1 MMDVIGG
8 SGAQPPLEGL
18 YYFTQVIDHGGF
30 ARAARALGIP
40 KSRLS
45 RHVMALEA
53 KLGVRLVNRSTRRFA
68 ITEVGQEVYR
78 HATAMVAEADAA
90 LEAVEFARAEP
101 RGTIRVS
108 CPVALAQSA
117 LATLLPDFLARYTAV
132 RLQMHV
138 SNRRV
143 DVVREGFDVAL
154 RVRTQP
160 SGEDGLVMRAFG
172 RANQLLVASSSYL
185 ARAGTPGSPQELRGR
200 DTLDYGG
207 ELEPGPWELVG
218 ADGERVRAEHTPR
231 VLCHDFA
238 VLRAAVLAGL
248 GIAQLPESVVREDL
262 ESGALTRVL
271 PQWNSPQGIVHAVFP
286 SRRGLLPAVRAF
298 IDFLAE
304 RLPAVL

>member
-1 MMDVIGG
+1 M
-8 SGAQPPLEGL
+8 QPLEGF
-18 YYFTQVIDHGGF
+18 YYFTRVVDHGGF

-53 KLGVRLVNRSTRRFA
+53 QLNVRLLNRSTRRFA
-68 ITEVGQEVYR
+68 VTEVGHDVYR
-78 HATAMVAEADAA
+78 HATAMLAEADAA

-101 RGTIRVS
+101 RGTIRAS

-117 LATLLPDFLARYTAV
+117 LAPMLPDFLAKYPAV
-132 RLQMHV
+132 RLHLHV

-143 DVVREGFDVAL
+143 DVVREGLDVAL

-172 RANQLLVASSSYL
+172 RSNQFLVASPGYL
-185 ARAGTPGSPQELRGR
+185 ARSGAPTSPQELRER
-200 DTLDYGG
+200 ETLDYGG
-207 ELEPGPWELVG
+207 EPDPGPWELVG
-218 ADGERVRAEHTPR
+218 ANGESVRAEHTPR
-231 VLCHDFA
+231 VLCHDFI
-238 VLRAAVLAGL
+238 VLRAAALAGL

-262 ESGALTRVL
+262 RSGALARVL
-271 PQWNSPQGIVHAVFP
+271 PEWKTPEGIVHAVFP
-286 SRRGLLPAVRAF
+286 SRRGLLPAVRVF

-304 RLPAVL
+304 RLPAAL

>member
-1 MMDVIGG
+1 LEARV
-8 SGAQPPLEGL
+8 QPLEGL
-18 YYFTQVIDHGGF
+18 YYFTQIVDHGGF

-40 KSRLS
+40 RSRVS

-53 KLGVRLVNRSTRRFA
+53 KLNIRLVNRSTRRFA
-68 ITEVGQEVYR
+68 VTEVGQEVYR
-78 HATAMVAEADAA
+78 HATAMLAEADAA
-90 LEAVEFARAEP
+90 LEAVEFAHAEP
-101 RGTIRVS
+101 RGTIRAS

-117 LATLLPDFLARYTAV
+117 LASMLPEFLTKYPAV

-172 RANQLLVASSSYL
+172 RTNQLLVASPAYL
-185 ARAGTPGSPQELRGR
+185 SRTGVPASPQELRER
-200 DTLDYGG
+200 ETLDYGG
-207 ELEPGPWELVG
+207 ELDPGPWQLVG
-218 ADGERVRAEHTPR
+218 SHGESVRAEHTPR
-231 VLCHDFA
+231 VLCHDFV
-238 VLRAAVLAGL
+238 VLRAAVLAGM

-262 ESGALTRVL
+262 KSGALTQVL
-271 PQWNSPQGIVHAVFP
+271 PDWNSPEGIVHVVFP

-304 RLPAVL
+304 RLPAAI

>member
-1 MMDVIGG
+1 M
-8 SGAQPPLEGL
+8 QPLEGF
-18 YYFTQVIDHGGF
+18 YYFTQVVDHGGF

-53 KLGVRLVNRSTRRFA
+53 QLNVRLLNRSTRRFA
-68 ITEVGQEVYR
+68 VTEVGQEVYR
-78 HATAMVAEADAA
+78 HATAMLAEADAA

-101 RGTIRVS
+101 RGTIRAS

-117 LATLLPDFLARYTAV
+117 LAPMLPDFLAKYPAV
-132 RLQMHV
+132 HLQMHV

-154 RVRTQP
+154 RVRSQP

-172 RANQLLVASSSYL
+172 RSQQFLVASPEYL
-185 ARAGTPGSPQELRGR
+185 ARTGAPASPQELRER

-207 ELEPGPWELVG
+207 ELDPGPWQLV
-218 ADGERVRAEHTPR
+218 AANGESVRAEHTPR
-231 VLCHDFA
+231 VLCHDFV
-238 VLRAAVLAGL
+238 VLRAAALAGL
-248 GIAQLPESVVREDL
+248 GITQLPESVVREDL
-262 ESGALTRVL
+262 QSGALTRVL
-271 PQWNSPQGIVHAVFP
+271 PDWNNPEGIVHAVFP

-304 RLPAVL
+304 RLPAAI

>member
-1 MMDVIGG
+1 M
-8 SGAQPPLEGL
+8 QPLEGF
-18 YYFTQVIDHGGF
+18 YYFTQVVDHGGF

-53 KLGVRLVNRSTRRFA
+53 QLNVRLLNRSTRRFA
-68 ITEVGQEVYR
+68 VTEVGHEVYR
-78 HATAMVAEADAA
+78 HATAMLAEADAA

-101 RGTIRVS
+101 RGTIRAS

-117 LATLLPDFLARYTAV
+117 LAPMLPDFLEKYPAV
-132 RLQMHV
+132 RLHLHV

-143 DVVREGFDVAL
+143 DVVREGLDVAL

-172 RANQLLVASSSYL
+172 RSNQFLVASPGYL
-185 ARAGTPGSPQELRGR
+185 ARSGAPGSPQELRER
-200 DTLDYGG
+200 ATLDYGG
-207 ELEPGPWELVG
+207 EPDPGPWELVG
-218 ADGERVRAEHTPR
+218 ANGESVRAEHTPR
-231 VLCHDFA
+231 VLCHDFI
-238 VLRAAVLAGL
+238 VLRAAALAGL

-262 ESGALTRVL
+262 HSGALARVL
-271 PQWNSPQGIVHAVFP
+271 PEWKTPEGIVHAVFP
-286 SRRGLLPAVRAF
+286 SRRGLLPAVRVF

-304 RLPAVL
+304 RLPAAL